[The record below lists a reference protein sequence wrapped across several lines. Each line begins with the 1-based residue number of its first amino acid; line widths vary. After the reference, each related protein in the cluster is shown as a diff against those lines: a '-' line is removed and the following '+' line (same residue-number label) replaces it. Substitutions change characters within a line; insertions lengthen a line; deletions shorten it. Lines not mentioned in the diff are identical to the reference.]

1 MNLKL
6 RNKQQCIF
14 ITGLTLGLTLITL
27 LLNYHSIIF
36 WNKWDYQVLDYF
48 YSRAIKSGIDIKLS
62 SKIKFLEI
70 TDTSYETFKKN
81 TLDRSFLAKLN
92 SALSDLQPSQVIYDI
107 IFAYSSD
114 PKSDIDFAKSISD
127 LGNVYLPVAF
137 SLSDKKKSFIWDNKS
152 LLEKSKVYLDK
163 NPQETGSSLAK
174 FATRSLVS
182 QDNFMQS
189 ALSTG
194 HINISSDPDGIYR
207 HYPLIIRIN
216 SGYFP
221 SIVLASFLNSANVR
235 FQDIVINWG
244 QSIIIPAKKNNE
256 LSSDIRIPIDSS
268 GHVIIPFF
276 KFSPSQENTFER
288 YDASDFLR
296 EYSDELKREELANKF
311 IEGRFVFISDVSQG
325 IPDKGKTPIHDTE
338 QPLALAHAAVLNGL
352 LNNAFHEKYS
362 TEKLSLLIIAVGIFL
377 GSIACL
383 RKNFFLYLSAA
394 ALLICFWEFT
404 FYQFLELKHFPITT
418 FIGIILF
425 IFFCILFAVLFI
437 TIREQSFIRNAFSKY
452 VPVKVVEQIL
462 ANPEILALGG
472 EKRVMTALFSDI
484 ARFTTISEQ
493 LESTEVV
500 SLLNEYLTAMTEI
513 VLDEGGIIDKFQGD
527 SVMAEFGA
535 PLHTDDHADR
545 AVLTGLKMQ
554 RRLKQ
559 LRQDWLNRGLPKVE
573 ARIGINTGSM
583 VIGNMGSDQV
593 FDYTVM
599 GDPVNLASRLE
610 GANKPYGTFIM
621 ISEFTLEH
629 ITPNRFRYRL
639 LDLIKVAGKTKAVKV
654 YEVYGLCSE
663 EFSAMDLDY
672 YNNYQQG
679 VQEYLNKN
687 FPTAENKFHYCL
699 SLRPT
704 DLPARKMIDRVRGI
718 NPKQIPKDWDGSTSL
733 LEK

>member
-1 MNLKL
+1 MNLML

-14 ITGLTLGLTLITL
+14 ITGLTLGLTLIAL
-27 LLNYHSIIF
+27 LLNYNSIIF
-36 WNKWDYQVLDYF
+36 WNKWDYQVLDDF
-48 YSRAIKSGIDIKLS
+48 YSRGIKNGIDIKLS
-62 SKIKFLEI
+62 PKIKFLEI
-70 TDTSYETFKKN
+70 TDTSYQTFKKN

-92 SALSDLQPSQVIYDI
+92 LALSDLQPSQVIYDI

-114 PKSDIDFAKSISD
+114 PSSDMDFASSISD

-137 SLSDKKKSFIWDNKS
+137 SLSDQKKSFVWDNKS

-163 NPQETGSSLAK
+163 NPRETGSSLAK

-182 QDNFMQS
+182 QKDFMRS
-189 ALSTG
+189 ARSTG
-194 HINISSDPDGIYR
+194 HINISSDPDGTYR
-207 HYPLIIRIN
+207 HYPLIVRIN

-221 SIVLASFLNSANVR
+221 SLALASFLNSANVR

-244 QSIIIPAKKNNE
+244 QSIIIPAKKNNA

-276 KFSPSQENTFER
+276 KFSASQEHTFER

-311 IEGRFVFISDVSQG
+311 IEGRFVFIYDMSQG
-325 IPDKGKTPIHDTE
+325 IPDKGKTPIHDKE

-352 LNNAFHEKYS
+352 LNNTFHEKYS
-362 TEKLSLLIIAVGIFL
+362 TEKLSLLIIAAGIFL
-377 GSIACL
+377 GAIACI
-383 RKNFFLYLSAA
+383 RKNFFLYVSAA
-394 ALLICFWEFT
+394 ALLIYFWEFT
-404 FYQFLELKHFPITT
+404 YHQFLEFKLFPITT

-425 IFFCILFAVLFI
+425 IFSCLSFGILFI
-437 TIREQSFIRNAFSKY
+437 TNKEQRFIRNAFSKY
-452 VPVKVVEQIL
+452 IPEKVVEQIL
-462 ANPEILALGG
+462 ANPEVLALGG

-484 ARFTTISEQ
+484 AGFTTISEQ

-535 PLHTDDHADR
+535 PLSTDDHADR
-545 AVLTGLKMQ
+545 AVITGLKMQ
-554 RRLKQ
+554 RCLKK
-559 LRQDWLNRGLPKVE
+559 LRQDWINRGLPKVE

-610 GANKPYGTFIM
+610 GANKIYGTCIM
-621 ISEFTLEH
+621 ISEFTLEQLS
-629 ITPNRFRYRL
+629 PNCFRYRL

-654 YEVYGLCSE
+654 YEIYGLCSE
-663 EFSAMDLDY
+663 EISSKDLDY
-672 YNNYQQG
+672 YNNYHQG

-687 FPTAENKFHYCL
+687 FSTAETKFNYCL

-704 DLPARKMIDRVRGI
+704 DLPARKMIDRVQEL
-718 NPKQIPKDWDGSTSL
+718 NLKQTPEDWDGSIKL
-733 LEK
+733 FKK